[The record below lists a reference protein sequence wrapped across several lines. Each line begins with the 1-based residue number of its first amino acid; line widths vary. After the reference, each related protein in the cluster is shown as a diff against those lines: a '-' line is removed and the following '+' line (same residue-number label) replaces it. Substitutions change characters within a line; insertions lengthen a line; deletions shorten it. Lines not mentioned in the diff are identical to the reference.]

1 MTGHVLTIAQQK
13 GGSGKTT
20 LAINLAV
27 EALKRGLKVA
37 VVDTDP
43 QGSLGRW
50 FMTRLEH
57 RDPGLELSTASAWGV
72 AYEVGKLTKSFD
84 LVVIDTP
91 PKADSDL
98 RPALRVADL
107 VVVPVAA
114 SHVDLWATEGVLD
127 LARREH
133 RPALVTLNRTRTNTR
148 LGAEIATSAANLDAM
163 LADTTIANRVA
174 YAEAPGLGLG
184 VGEMP
189 KAKKAA
195 EEIKDLYNE
204 IMVTLSR

>member
-57 RDPGLELSTASAWGV
+57 RDLGLELSTAGMGCGIRS
-72 AYEVGKLTKSFD
+72 
-84 LVVIDTP
+84 
-91 PKADSDL
+91 
-98 RPALRVADL
+98 RQ
-107 VVVPVAA
+107 
-114 SHVDLWATEGVLD
+114 VD
-127 LARREH
+127 
-133 RPALVTLNRTRTNTR
+133 
-148 LGAEIATSAANLDAM
+148 EIL
-163 LADTTIANRVA
+163 
-174 YAEAPGLGLG
+174 
-184 VGEMP
+184 
-189 KAKKAA
+189 
-195 EEIKDLYNE
+195 
-204 IMVTLSR
+204 

>member
-1 MTGHVLTIAQQK
+1 MPGHVLTIAQQK

-20 LAINLAV
+20 LAINIAV
-27 EALKRGLKVA
+27 EAVKRGMKVA

-57 RDPGLELSTASAWGV
+57 SEPDIELSTASAWGV
-72 AYEVGKLTKSFD
+72 AYEVGKLANTYD

-107 VVVPVAA
+107 VLVPIAA

-133 RPALVTLNRTRTNTR
+133 RPVLVTLNRTKSNTR
-148 LGAEIATSAANLDAM
+148 LGAEIAEAAAELDAI
-163 LADTTIANRVA
+163 LADTSIANRVA
-174 YAEAPGLGLG
+174 FAEAPGLGLG
-184 VGEMP
+184 VSEMP

-195 EEIKDLYNE
+195 EEVENLFSE
-204 IMVTLSR
+204 ILTTLSH